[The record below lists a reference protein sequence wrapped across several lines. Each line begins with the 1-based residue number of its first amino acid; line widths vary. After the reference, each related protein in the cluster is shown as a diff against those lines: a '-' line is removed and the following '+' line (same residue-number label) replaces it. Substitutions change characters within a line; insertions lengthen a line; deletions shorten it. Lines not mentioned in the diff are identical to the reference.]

1 MDEVR
6 DDPWLVNGQSK
17 LKKQL
22 SLPHES
28 DHIIEDDIIEDKP
41 KSNANKLRQIV
52 GNFNKINEQ

>member
-6 DDPWLVNGQSK
+6 DDPWLINCQSK
-17 LKKQL
+17 HNKLISIL
-22 SLPHES
+22 HES
-28 DHIIEDDIIEDKP
+28 DHIIETDTHEDKP